1 MTDITVVH
9 NRQQSR
15 YELYVEGTMAGYTR
29 YSRSPGQVEF
39 FHTEIDP
46 AFEGHGLGSRLAA
59 GALDDV
65 RASGDRIVATCP
77 FIAAYVK
84 RHPEYVDA

>member
-1 MTDITVVH
+1 MADITVVH

-15 YELYVEGTMAGYTR
+15 YELHVDGTMAGYTR
-29 YSRSPGQVEF
+29 YWRSPGQVEF

-46 AFEGHGLGSRLAA
+46 AFEGQGLGSRLAA

-77 FIAAYVK
+77 FIAAYVR
-84 RHPEYVDA
+84 RHPEYVSA